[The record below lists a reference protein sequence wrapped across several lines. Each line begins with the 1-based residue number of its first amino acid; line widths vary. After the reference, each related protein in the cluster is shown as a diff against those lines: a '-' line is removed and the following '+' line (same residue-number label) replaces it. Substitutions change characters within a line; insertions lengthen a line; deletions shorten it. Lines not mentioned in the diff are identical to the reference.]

1 MSNPTGSVV
10 PVLLPQAGNSMEE
23 GTIVKWHVQPG
34 ETVAAGQILFEL
46 ETDKATIEVEAET
59 AGRLARIVLPEG
71 GTAPVKTPVAYLA
84 DKDADV
90 DEYLGQSAT
99 GGSPVGLETD
109 IPKGGADIVSAK
121 VVPQAVSSSIRI
133 KASPVARKAALELGI
148 DLASI
153 PSGSGPDGRILLE
166 DVKCAAKCK
175 QAAPATPAAPIAI
188 QAIPAHQ
195 GGTRTPMPKMRKA
208 IARNLS
214 LSKQTVPHWYA
225 TVSVEVDAML
235 AYYKKEKA
243 LYPCSLNDVIIQA
256 VGRVVMEMPEFRTQV
271 DGDDLVLFGSANIG
285 LAVALESGLVVPVV
299 KGVDYMNLKGIAA
312 ESRRVIESAKS
323 GKLEGIGEG
332 VFTISNLGM
341 FGVEEFAAII
351 NPPESGILAVGS
363 VREEVIVKD
372 GAMRIGK
379 KMSVTLSADHRV
391 IDGVT
396 SAKFLARLKELLE
409 NPALLG

>member
-1 MSNPTGSVV
+1 MP
-10 PVLLPQAGNSMEE
+10 
-23 GTIVKWHVQPG
+23 
-34 ETVAAGQILFEL
+34 
-46 ETDKATIEVEAET
+46 
-59 AGRLARIVLPEG
+59 
-71 GTAPVKTPVAYLA
+71 
-84 DKDADV
+84 
-90 DEYLGQSAT
+90 
-99 GGSPVGLETD
+99 
-109 IPKGGADIVSAK
+109 
-121 VVPQAVSSSIRI
+121 
-133 KASPVARKAALELGI
+133 
-148 DLASI
+148 
-153 PSGSGPDGRILLE
+153 
-166 DVKCAAKCK
+166 
-175 QAAPATPAAPIAI
+175 
-188 QAIPAHQ
+188 QAIPANQ

-225 TVSVEVDAML
+225 TISVEADAML

-299 KGVDYMNLKGIAA
+299 KGVDCLNLKGIAA

-323 GKLEGIGEG
+323 GKLEGVGEG

-351 NPPESGILAVGS
+351 NPPESGILAIGS

-409 NPALLG
+409 NPSLLG